1 MAVLIQLRRGTQA
14 QWSSANPVLADGEIV
29 VETDTRQVKIGDG
42 TTTYNSLSYG
52 FDSGPIVILNS
63 FFF

>member
-29 VETDTRQVKIGDG
+29 VETDTRQVKIGNG
-42 TTTYNSLSYG
+42 TTAYNLLPYG

>member
-1 MAVLIQLRRGTQA
+1 VAILIQLRRGTSSE
-14 QWSSANPVLADGEIV
+14 WSSSNPVLANGEIV

-42 TTTYNSLSYG
+42 VSLYNSLPYG
-52 FDSGPIVILNS
+52 FDMGAVVIINS

>member
-1 MAVLIQLRRGTQA
+1 MAVLIQLRRGTKSEWDA
-14 QWSSANPVLADGEIV
+14 ENPVLANGEIV

-42 TTTYNSLSYG
+42 VTSYTSLPYG
-52 FDSGPIVILNS
+52 FDTGSIIILNS